1 MACVSK
7 NNNGQAGENIQRT
20 LPMNI
25 VDFSPVRNGVSFDE
39 MEENQNDEVSNSNE
53 SNDAGIL

>member
-1 MACVSK
+1 
-7 NNNGQAGENIQRT
+7 
-20 LPMNI
+20 MNI